1 MARIVRSLRP
11 IEKIGDGVRTI
22 EAVYL
27 LVDRLRDAIEANLY
41 AIQIGDRVASLLRQI
56 AATILLEIDRS
67 IDPQSPAHEA
77 ILKVVDILYAL

>member
-27 LVDRLRDAIEANLY
+27 LVNRLRDAISANLY

>member
-27 LVDRLRDAIEANLY
+27 LVDRLRDAIAANLY